1 MKTNQNT
8 NPFSNMDFFVS
19 SLKKADARYE
29 RMTRSFQT
37 LMWVLM
43 VIYAAFFVLNPDPE
57 LDLGKRIGG
66 LFFSLSFVLFA
77 LIFSWLSKNFRF
89 VDYGVPVTEMLK
101 NAIKRYSLSAQKFQL
116 IIFPVLLNDFATVLL
131 TRDIGDSRTLWE
143 HILRVQTLLIPAFI
157 LGAAIGIA
165 IWYVRKKPLRDAAAE
180 LLKEIES

>member
-1 MKTNQNT
+1 
-8 NPFSNMDFFVS
+8 MDFFMN
-19 SLKKADARYE
+19 SLKKEDSRYE

-37 LMWVLM
+37 LMWVLT

-66 LFFSLSFVLFA
+66 LCFSLSFVLFA
-77 LIFSWLSKNFRF
+77 LIFSRLSNKFRF

-101 NAIKRYSLSAQKFQL
+101 NAIKRYSLSAEKYHL
-116 IIFPVLLNDFATVLL
+116 IIVPVLLTDLATVLL
-131 TRDIGDSRTLWE
+131 TRDIGDGRTLWE
-143 HILRVQTLLIPAFI
+143 HILRVQTLLIPAFL

-165 IWYVRKKPLRDAAAE
+165 IWYIRKKPLRDAAVE